1 MKHSYFK
8 IPGWFNYS
16 ETYDIIVDQIQDNG
30 KIVEIGSFFG
40 RSTHYLA
47 TSLLNAGKENVRIY
61 SVDTFE
67 GSSEHANLNLPQDFS
82 STFRENLEFFIQKR
96 MVIPCQGRSDD
107 PKILEKFED
116 NSIDYI
122 MVDGAHEYEPVMDDI
137 ENWWPKL
144 KTDGVMFGDDYS
156 LASVSEA
163 VQVSL
168 TKLKSRGLGINSS
181 QEQTW
186 YTGKNPEKLKIF
198 EKLVPGVNTLKK

>member
-16 ETYDIIVDQIQDNG
+16 ETYDIIVDQIQDDG
-30 KIVEIGSFFG
+30 KIVEIGSFLG

-47 TSLLNAGKENVRIY
+47 TSLFNAGKENVKIY

-67 GSSEHANLNLPQDFS
+67 GSSEHANLNLPKDFS
-82 STFRENLEFFIQKR
+82 SVFRNNLQYFIGR
-96 MVIPCQGRSDD
+96 NMVNVCQGRSDD

-122 MVDGAHEYEPVMDDI
+122 MVDGAHEYEPVMSDI

-144 KTDGVMFGDDYS
+144 KTDGVMFGDDYT

-163 VQVSL
+163 VQTSL
-168 TKLKSRGLGINSS
+168 SKLKVRGLGVNQS

-186 YTGKNPEKLKIF
+186 YTGKNLEKHKIF
-198 EKLVPGVNTLKK
+198 EKLVPGQNTLKK

>member
-16 ETYDIIVDQIQDNG
+16 ETYDIIVDQIKDDG
-30 KIVEIGSFFG
+30 KIIEIGSFLG

-47 TSLLNAGKENVRIY
+47 TSLFNANKTNVKIY

-67 GSSEHANLNLPQDFS
+67 GSSEHSNLDLSKDFS
-82 STFRENLEFFIQKR
+82 STFKNNLEFFIER
-96 MVIPCQGRSDD
+96 GMVIVCQGRSDD
-107 PKILEKFED
+107 SKILENFKD

-156 LASVSEA
+156 LAAVSEA

-168 TKLKSRGLGINSS
+168 SKLKARGLGVNSS

-186 YTGKNPEKLKIF
+186 YTGKNPEKLKVF
-198 EKLVPGVNTLKK
+198 EKLVPGQNTLKK

>member
-16 ETYDIIVDQIQDNG
+16 ETYDIIVDQIQDDG
-30 KIVEIGSFFG
+30 KIVEIGSFLG

-47 TSLLNAGKENVRIY
+47 TSLFNAGKENVKIY

-67 GSSEHANLNLPQDFS
+67 GSSEHANLNLPKDFS
-82 STFRENLEFFIQKR
+82 SVFRNNLQYFIGR
-96 MVIPCQGRSDD
+96 NMVHVCQGRSDD

-122 MVDGAHEYEPVMDDI
+122 MVDGAHEYEPVMSDI

-144 KTDGVMFGDDYS
+144 KTDGVMFGDDYT

-163 VQVSL
+163 VQTSL
-168 TKLKSRGLGINSS
+168 SKLKVRGLGVNQS

-186 YTGKNPEKLKIF
+186 YTGKNLEKHKIF
-198 EKLVPGVNTLKK
+198 EKLVPGQNTLKK